1 MVENR
6 RICLDFTINSRP
18 VKPFEGEKTYVSTGD
33 SEDMENA
40 GTVTFFKRPSRA
52 NVEAKIGDIIFAK
65 MANTNK
71 TFLIDSNLSL
81 NIYSTGF
88 FNISSK
94 KIDKEFLYYLI
105 VSHEFDSYKNAY
117 SEGTTQISISDKRL
131 RNIKLT
137 YETDKVKQKKIAS
150 FLTEKCRIIDKLTE
164 YLYESVNELKKYAKS
179 LIAESVVRG
188 IDSAKLVSSNN
199 GLVDRLPEHWNFT
212 KLSALGKLSN
222 GISKSGEFFGYGTPF
237 VSYVDVYNNFSLPK
251 PTGLIDSTIE
261 EQNLYSVK
269 KGDIFFTR
277 TSETIDE
284 VGFSSVCEDTIEN
297 ACFAGFL
304 IRFRPKK
311 SSAIYT
317 GYAKYYFRNSYIR
330 KFIDKNLMIV
340 TRASLP
346 QSLLRDIIVLT
357 PPYEEQVRIATYLDK
372 KIGEIDELI
381 LIKEQKIKELAN
393 YRNSLIHEFVSGIKE
408 VE

>member
-33 SEDMENA
+33 SDDMDNA
-40 GTVTFFKRPSRA
+40 GTITFFKRPSRA
-52 NVEAKIGDIIFAK
+52 NVETKIGDIIFAK

-71 TFLIDSNLSL
+71 TFLIDNNLAQ

-94 KIDKEFLYYLI
+94 KIDNEFLYYLI
-105 VSHEFDSYKNAY
+105 VSHEFESYKNAF

-131 RNIKLT
+131 RNIKMT
-137 YETDKVKQKKIAS
+137 YETDPVKQKRIAS
-150 FLTEKCRIIDKLTE
+150 FLSEKCQIIDKLTD
-164 YLYESVNELKKYAKS
+164 YLYESVNELKKYSKS

-199 GLVDRLPEHWNFT
+199 GLVDQLPEHWKFT
-212 KLSALGKLSN
+212 KLSAIGKLSN

-261 EQNLYSVK
+261 EQSLYSVK

-284 VGFSSVCEDTIEN
+284 VGFSSVCEETIEN

-311 SSAIYT
+311 PSVIYT

-381 LIKEQKIKELAN
+381 LTKEKKIKELAN

-408 VE
+408 VQ